1 MAMERENKKSFESS
15 LKSIETENFLDRIF
29 YRPIGYRIALL
40 LSKTPITPNVV
51 TIISIFVGVFAG
63 ILFYYQNIYINLIGF
78 ALLVVANILDC
89 VDGQLARLT
98 GIKSAAGRILDGLA
112 GDLWF
117 ISIYISIALR
127 LSADASHSFTWII
140 ASLAGASNL
149 IQSNVADFYKT
160 AHLYFISPQK
170 GAEFDTVAGVK
181 AKYAAMPKEISKCLY
196 LLYIYYTMLQAKVTP
211 EMQNVLTRLNEKYG
225 KDIPEDIRLKL
236 RTLSLNMM
244 PLFNITTFNG
254 RSLAMLAGILF
265 QTLWIYLFFEITVLN
280 IVLFIAMNKYE
291 RSCKKLEV

>member
-1 MAMERENKKSFESS
+1 M
-15 LKSIETENFLDRIF
+15 
-29 YRPIGYRIALL
+29 
-40 LSKTPITPNVV
+40 
-51 TIISIFVGVFAG
+51 
-63 ILFYYQNIYINLIGF
+63 
-78 ALLVVANILDC
+78 VANILDC

-140 ASLAGASNL
+140 VSLAGVSNL
-149 IQSNVADFYKT
+149 IQANVADFYKT

-181 AKYAAMPKEISKCLY
+181 AKHAAMPKGISKFLY

-265 QTLWIYLFFEITVLN
+265 QNLWIYLFFEITVLN

>member
-140 ASLAGASNL
+140 VSLAGVSNL
-149 IQSNVADFYKT
+149 IQANVADFYKT

-181 AKYAAMPKEISKCLY
+181 AKHAAMPKGISKFLY
-196 LLYIYYTMLQAKVTP
+196 
-211 EMQNVLTRLNEKYG
+211 
-225 KDIPEDIRLKL
+225 
-236 RTLSLNMM
+236 
-244 PLFNITTFNG
+244 LFNITTFNG
-254 RSLAMLAGILF
+254 RSLAMLVGILF
-265 QTLWIYLFFEITVLN
+265 QNLWIYLFFEITVLN

>member
-1 MAMERENKKSFESS
+1 M
-15 LKSIETENFLDRIF
+15 
-29 YRPIGYRIALL
+29 
-40 LSKTPITPNVV
+40 
-51 TIISIFVGVFAG
+51 
-63 ILFYYQNIYINLIGF
+63 
-78 ALLVVANILDC
+78 VANILDC

-140 ASLAGASNL
+140 VSLAGVSNL
-149 IQSNVADFYKT
+149 IQANVADFYKT

-181 AKYAAMPKEISKCLY
+181 AKHAAMPKGISKFLY

-211 EMQNVLTRLNEKYG
+211 EMQNVLTRLSEKYG

-236 RTLSLNMM
+236 RALSLNMM

-265 QTLWIYLFFEITVLN
+265 QNLWIYLFFEITVLN

>member
-63 ILFYYQNIYINLIGF
+63 ILLYYQNIYINLIGF

-117 ISIYISIALR
+117 ISIYISIALK
-127 LSADASHSFTWII
+127 LSANASHSFTWII
-140 ASLAGASNL
+140 VSLVGVSNQ
-149 IQSNVADFYKT
+149 IGR
-160 AHLYFISPQK
+160 AH
-170 GAEFDTVAGVK
+170 V
-181 AKYAAMPKEISKCLY
+181 
-196 LLYIYYTMLQAKVTP
+196 
-211 EMQNVLTRLNEKYG
+211 
-225 KDIPEDIRLKL
+225 
-236 RTLSLNMM
+236 
-244 PLFNITTFNG
+244 
-254 RSLAMLAGILF
+254 
-265 QTLWIYLFFEITVLN
+265 
-280 IVLFIAMNKYE
+280 
-291 RSCKKLEV
+291 

>member
-1 MAMERENKKSFESS
+1 
-15 LKSIETENFLDRIF
+15 
-29 YRPIGYRIALL
+29 
-40 LSKTPITPNVV
+40 
-51 TIISIFVGVFAG
+51 
-63 ILFYYQNIYINLIGF
+63 
-78 ALLVVANILDC
+78 ILDC

-140 ASLAGASNL
+140 SSLAGASNL

-181 AKYAAMPKEISKCLY
+181 AKYAAMPKGISKFLY

-265 QTLWIYLFFEITVLN
+265 QNLWIYLFFEITVLN

>member
-63 ILFYYQNIYINLIGF
+63 ILLYYQNIYINLIGF

-89 VDGQLARLT
+89 VDEQLACLT
-98 GIKSAAGRILDGLA
+98 GIKSAAGRILDGLV

-140 ASLAGASNL
+140 VSLAGVSNL
-149 IQSNVADFYKT
+149 IQANVADFYKT

-181 AKYAAMPKEISKCLY
+181 AKRAEI
-196 LLYIYYTMLQAKVTP
+196 
-211 EMQNVLTRLNEKYG
+211 
-225 KDIPEDIRLKL
+225 
-236 RTLSLNMM
+236 
-244 PLFNITTFNG
+244 G
-254 RSLAMLAGILF
+254 RASCR
-265 QTLWIYLFFEITVLN
+265 
-280 IVLFIAMNKYE
+280 E
-291 RSCKKLEV
+291 RM

>member
-1 MAMERENKKSFESS
+1 MVYF
-15 LKSIETENFLDRIF
+15 
-29 YRPIGYRIALL
+29 
-40 LSKTPITPNVV
+40 
-51 TIISIFVGVFAG
+51 
-63 ILFYYQNIYINLIGF
+63 
-78 ALLVVANILDC
+78 
-89 VDGQLARLT
+89 
-98 GIKSAAGRILDGLA
+98 
-112 GDLWF
+112 
-117 ISIYISIALR
+117 ALR

-140 ASLAGASNL
+140 VSLAGVSNL
-149 IQSNVADFYKT
+149 IQANVADFYKT

-181 AKYAAMPKEISKCLY
+181 AKHAAMPKGISKFLY

-265 QTLWIYLFFEITVLN
+265 QNLWIYLFFEITVLN

>member
-1 MAMERENKKSFESS
+1 M
-15 LKSIETENFLDRIF
+15 
-29 YRPIGYRIALL
+29 
-40 LSKTPITPNVV
+40 
-51 TIISIFVGVFAG
+51 
-63 ILFYYQNIYINLIGF
+63 
-78 ALLVVANILDC
+78 VVANILDC

-140 ASLAGASNL
+140 VSLAGVSNL
-149 IQSNVADFYKT
+149 IQANVADFYKT

-181 AKYAAMPKEISKCLY
+181 AKHAAMPKGISKFLY

-211 EMQNVLTRLNEKYG
+211 EMQNVLTRLSEKYG

-254 RSLAMLAGILF
+254 RSLAMLVGILF
-265 QTLWIYLFFEITVLN
+265 QNLWIYLFFEITVLN

>member
-1 MAMERENKKSFESS
+1 M
-15 LKSIETENFLDRIF
+15 
-29 YRPIGYRIALL
+29 
-40 LSKTPITPNVV
+40 
-51 TIISIFVGVFAG
+51 
-63 ILFYYQNIYINLIGF
+63 
-78 ALLVVANILDC
+78 VANILDC

-140 ASLAGASNL
+140 VSLAGVSNL
-149 IQSNVADFYKT
+149 IQANVADFYKT

-181 AKYAAMPKEISKCLY
+181 AKHAAMPKGISKFLY

-211 EMQNVLTRLNEKYG
+211 EMQNVLTRLSEKYG

-265 QTLWIYLFFEITVLN
+265 QNLWIYLFFEITVLN